1 MGGCSDVNHGQTT
14 ATASWLPSGIHPTH
28 RKSAMDGTPDRT
40 AARSGVCDRR
50 CWAWCNGA
58 AMADDGSKNDDKA
71 TGGGGKGA
79 LGELVKAES
88 MIQLA
93 IALPAGCVVRW
104 PGGGGIGWVVGS
116 WLDRHF
122 HQEWI
127 SIVGILLGALAGFV
141 QIFRTA
147 SRYLKNDRS

>member
-1 MGGCSDVNHGQTT
+1 
-14 ATASWLPSGIHPTH
+14 
-28 RKSAMDGTPDRT
+28 
-40 AARSGVCDRR
+40 
-50 CWAWCNGA
+50 
-58 AMADDGSKNDDKA
+58 MADGGAENDGKSTD
-71 TGGGGKGA
+71 GGGKGP

-93 IALPAGCVVRW
+93 IALPAGCV
-104 PGGGGIGWVVGS
+104 IGWLVGS

-122 HQEWI
+122 HQSWI
-127 SIVGILLGALAGFV
+127 SIVGILLGALAGFI

>member
-1 MGGCSDVNHGQTT
+1 
-14 ATASWLPSGIHPTH
+14 
-28 RKSAMDGTPDRT
+28 
-40 AARSGVCDRR
+40 
-50 CWAWCNGA
+50 
-58 AMADDGSKNDDKA
+58 MADDGSGNDKEA
-71 TGGGGKGA
+71 NGGGKGA

-93 IALPAGCVVRW
+93 IALPAGCV
-104 PGGGGIGWVVGS
+104 IGWLVGS
-116 WLDRHF
+116 WLDRHL
-122 HQEWI
+122 HQGWI